1 LAPPGGRFFG
11 QRYQGKASM
20 KVHVLQHVP
29 FEGLGSIQGWL
40 EAHNAQVSFTRF
52 FEDPVLPDVDDF
64 DLVIVMGG
72 PMSVNDERVFPWLIE
87 EKRFI
92 AAAVH
97 TGKAVLGICLGAQL
111 IASTLGG
118 RVYSGPCKEI
128 GWHEIQSAEHPPDS
142 FRFPRAVIVFH
153 WHGETFDLPQG
164 AIRLAHSSACQNQAF
179 QVDKRVIGLQFHLET
194 TPKIVEAMISNCGD
208 ELVTGPYIQ
217 SASKIRNV
225 PATFYVTINQLMG
238 NILGYITR

>member
-1 LAPPGGRFFG
+1 MAPPGGRFFG

-52 FEDPVLPDVDDF
+52 FADPVLPDVDDS

-97 TGKAVLGICLGAQL
+97 TGKRFSVIALGHSL
-111 IASTLGG
+111 SPTRLGG
-118 RVYSGPCKEI
+118 VFIQGPARKSVGTRSSQRNI
-128 GWHEIQSAEHPPDS
+128 
-142 FRFPRAVIVFH
+142 PRAHFAS
-153 WHGETFDLPQG
+153 L
-164 AIRLAHSSACQNQAF
+164 
-179 QVDKRVIGLQFHLET
+179 GL
-194 TPKIVEAMISNCGD
+194 
-208 ELVTGPYIQ
+208 
-217 SASKIRNV
+217 
-225 PATFYVTINQLMG
+225 
-238 NILGYITR
+238 